1 MMLVLASS
9 VLAVATLVRRRRSG
23 APWIARRT
31 LVTWAPV
38 AAFVLANACAF
49 ALRADMVHI
58 RYMLLA
64 HAAFL
69 VIVFRG
75 ALGWLASEE
84 CTVVSP

>member
-1 MMLVLASS
+1 
-9 VLAVATLVRRRRSG
+9 
-23 APWIARRT
+23 
-31 LVTWAPV
+31 V

-69 VIVFRG
+69 TLAFRG
-75 ALGWLASEE
+75 ALDWLAAPVPE
-84 CTVVSP
+84 TVKV